1 MIQEKTKVKET
12 IEVFN
17 RQILELKSQV
27 VSPSMKNSYDS
38 LISELEKTRDLIQ
51 EKYDTMQAS
60 GESNW
65 TKLEKNIYSDVE
77 SFNNAYK
84 KAGALFKPR
93 R

>member
-1 MIQEKTKVKET
+1 MIQEKTKLKET
-12 IEVFN
+12 IEEFN
-17 RQILELKSQV
+17 RQIQELKTQD

-38 LISELEKTRDLIQ
+38 LISELEKTRDQIQ

-65 TKLEKNIYSDVE
+65 TMLEKNIYSDVE

-84 KAGALFKPR
+84 NAGALFKPR
-93 R
+93 Q